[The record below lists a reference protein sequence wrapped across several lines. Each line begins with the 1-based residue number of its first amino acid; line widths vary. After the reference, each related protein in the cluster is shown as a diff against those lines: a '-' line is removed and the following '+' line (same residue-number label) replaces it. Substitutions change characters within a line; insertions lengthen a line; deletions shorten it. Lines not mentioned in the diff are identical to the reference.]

1 MCLAEKTQVFPI
13 RKNTHGDP
21 QTLQNKH
28 WRTSAKR
35 PTLTVQARN
44 ASLLE
49 PRKTI
54 GGGISRH
61 FYGANAVARYFIVRC
76 ERESAHRNTSYG
88 ATTMPFSTM
97 PRLGFVGAGR
107 LARCLAAVWSRA
119 GYPITAIAS
128 RSAAS
133 AHEFAGELPECLVA
147 ADASAVAQHAD
158 ILFLTVPDDS
168 IGATANALRLDLPRG
183 DAKAVVHCSGAT
195 PVDVLAAAQ
204 AQGADIGGFH
214 PLFLFGGLPS
224 DQTRIAGCSV
234 TIEASGSLH
243 DTLTALVQALG
254 CHPLSI
260 PPGGRLLY
268 HAAAHYAASFALCSL
283 SETVALWKELGFAE
297 DDALRA
303 VLPMLAGTIETAREK
318 GLPGALAGPVSRGD
332 AGIVIEQ
339 LALLQELG
347 GDHAAL
353 YALLSRRAVAL
364 AKRRASPPPAE
375 ALDAMSH
382 AIELVLNR
390 TGPSDD

>member
-1 MCLAEKTQVFPI
+1 
-13 RKNTHGDP
+13 
-21 QTLQNKH
+21 
-28 WRTSAKR
+28 
-35 PTLTVQARN
+35 
-44 ASLLE
+44 
-49 PRKTI
+49 
-54 GGGISRH
+54 
-61 FYGANAVARYFIVRC
+61 
-76 ERESAHRNTSYG
+76 
-88 ATTMPFSTM
+88 MPFSTA

-119 GYPITAIAS
+119 GYPVTAIAS

-133 AHEFAGELPECLVA
+133 AYEFASELPGCIVA
-147 ADASAVAQHAD
+147 EDASAVAQHAD
-158 ILFLTVPDDS
+158 IVFLTVPDDS
-168 IGATANALRLDLPRG
+168 IGATANTLQLDHARDSAL
-183 DAKAVVHCSGAT
+183 AVVHCSGAT
-195 PVDVLAAAQ
+195 PVDVLAPAQ

-234 TIEASGSLH
+234 TIEASGPLH

-283 SETVALWKELGFAE
+283 SETVTLWKKLGFDE

-332 AGIVIEQ
+332 AGIVVKQ
-339 LALLQELG
+339 LALLQNLG

-353 YALLSRRAVAL
+353 YALMSRRAVAL
-364 AKRRASPPPAE
+364 AKRRVSPPPAE
-375 ALDAMSH
+375 TLDAMSH
-382 AIELVLNR
+382 AIELVLS
-390 TGPSDD
+390 GAAPHVD